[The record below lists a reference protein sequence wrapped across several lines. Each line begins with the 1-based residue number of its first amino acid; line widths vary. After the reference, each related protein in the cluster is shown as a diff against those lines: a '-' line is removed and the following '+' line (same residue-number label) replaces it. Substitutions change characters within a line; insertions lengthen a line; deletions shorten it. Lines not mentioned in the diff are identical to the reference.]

1 MKNMEE
7 SSAVR
12 TYFLKERQTKS
23 YNVDKLIEEQMP
35 VRKLMKKSVPSKQT
49 KPVFHNQ
56 YTPTRYERER
66 ATMKNKPRKV
76 LNLEERVLAIRL
88 YQEKPV
94 YQRVASIFKCSW
106 EQVRNVIAN
115 RDDIL
120 RYYGEC
126 QTVTHKDTPQYARNK
141 KINFLGNVTYEFV
154 RRAHYHRSVTLNDE
168 TLRQRALKLR
178 DILQIEQ
185 FHPNKAWLADFKK
198 VYNVEWQNLD
208 ALIICGVPP
217 RSLDNKD
224 LIEYCTRM
232 VSKAQS
238 LIGKMPKPLS
248 KKEST
253 QLYHADDAEYESASS
268 GGDVDVGVGVEG
280 SFDDNASDSMYAEQ
294 FDDVPVVNEIDDFS
308 GTYLDT
314 PDNDDEGFNGFESE
328 PAGANNN
335 YADTVETATYDL
347 PRTSVSHEP
356 AAPTEITAE
365 PALLAEVQIKQ
376 ERRSRSRSRSPP
388 LLSPLTVT
396 SGTSTSATTA
406 GGGGSGAGVKRKL
419 SPTTTTPNTATNS
432 VESNGKRLK
441 TDEVTTYAEALRN
454 LCPLEDFAT
463 QQEDFQAINL
473 LMQLARVFEKGAKRS
488 AAQRRIHN
496 S

>member
-7 SSAVR
+7 SPAVR
-12 TYFLKERQTKS
+12 TYFLKERQNKS
-23 YNVDKLIEEQMP
+23 YNIDKLIEEQMP
-35 VRKLMKKSVPSKQT
+35 VRKLLSKGTRKSLPSKQT
-49 KPVFHNQ
+49 KQAFHNQ

-126 QTVTHKDTPQYARNK
+126 QTVTHKDTPQFARNK
-141 KINFLGNVTYEFV
+141 KINFLGNITYEFV
-154 RRAHYHRSVTLNDE
+154 RRAYYHRSATLNDE

-178 DILQIEQ
+178 DILQIQQ

-232 VSKAQS
+232 ISKAQS
-238 LIGKMPKPLS
+238 MIGKVPKPLS
-248 KKEST
+248 KKESS
-253 QLYHADDAEYESASS
+253 QLYDTEDADNESASS
-268 GGDVDVGVGVEG
+268 DDAGVGGGVEG
-280 SFDDNASDSMYAEQ
+280 SFDDNASESMFAEQ
-294 FDDVPVVNEIDDFS
+294 FDNVPVVNEIDDFS

-314 PDNDDEGFNGFESE
+314 PDNEDEGFNGFE
-328 PAGANNN
+328 PTGANNN
-335 YADTVETATYDL
+335 YADTMETETYDL
-347 PRTSVSHEP
+347 PRTTVSHE
-356 AAPTEITAE
+356 AAALTEITAE

-406 GGGGSGAGVKRKL
+406 GGGGGVGVKRKH
-419 SPTTTTPNTATNS
+419 SATTTPNTTTNS
-432 VESNGKRLK
+432 GESNSKRIK
-441 TDEVTTYAEALRN
+441 TDVMTTYAEALRN
-454 LCPLEDFAT
+454 LCPLEDFAA

-488 AAQRRIHN
+488 TAQKRIFN

>member
-1 MKNMEE
+1 MRICPSVYGLTILVGDMKN
-7 SSAVR
+7 
-12 TYFLKERQTKS
+12 
-23 YNVDKLIEEQMP
+23 
-35 VRKLMKKSVPSKQT
+35 
-49 KPVFHNQ
+49 
-56 YTPTRYERER
+56 PTRYERER

-94 YQRVASIFKCSW
+94 YQRVASVFKCSW

-126 QTVTHKDTPQYARNK
+126 QTVTRKDTPECARNK

-154 RRAHYHRSVTLNDE
+154 RRAYYHRSAKLNDE

-178 DILQIEQ
+178 DILQIVQ
-185 FHPNKAWLADFKK
+185 FHPNKSWLADFKK

-232 VSKAQS
+232 VSKALA
-238 LIGKMPKPLS
+238 LIGKAPKPLS
-248 KKEST
+248 KKETSE
-253 QLYHADDAEYESASS
+253 LYDMEDAENELANIGYDEGGDS
-268 GGDVDVGVGVEG
+268 GGGES
-280 SFDDNASDSMYAEQ
+280 SFGNNASHTMFAEQ
-294 FDDVPVVNEIDDFS
+294 FDDVPVVNEIDDFA
-308 GTYLDT
+308 GMYLDT
-314 PDNDDEGFNGFESE
+314 PDNNEEGFNYAGTKETEAYEFSRTTVSNKAAARTQVTTE
-328 PAGANNN
+328 P
-335 YADTVETATYDL
+335 TFL
-347 PRTSVSHEP
+347 
-356 AAPTEITAE
+356 TE
-365 PALLAEVQIKQ
+365 LQIKQ
-376 ERRSRSRSRSPP
+376 EKRSRSRSRSPP
-388 LLSPLTVT
+388 LLSPLTAA
-396 SGTSTSATTA
+396 SGTSTSITTT
-406 GGGGSGAGVKRKL
+406 GGGGVKRKR
-419 SPTTTTPNTATNS
+419 SVTTTAETINAAEP
-432 VESNGKRLK
+432 NGKRLLRD
-441 TDEVTTYAEALRN
+441 TVNSYTEALRN

-473 LMQLARVFEKGAKRS
+473 LTQLARIFEKGAKCS
-488 AAQRRIHN
+488 TAQKQLYN

>member
-1 MKNMEE
+1 MHSN
-7 SSAVR
+7 
-12 TYFLKERQTKS
+12 FQ
-23 YNVDKLIEEQMP
+23 
-35 VRKLMKKSVPSKQT
+35 
-49 KPVFHNQ
+49 
-56 YTPTRYERER
+56 PTRYERER

-94 YQRVASIFKCSW
+94 YQRVASVFKCSW

-126 QTVTHKDTPQYARNK
+126 QTVTRKDTPECARNK

-154 RRAHYHRSVTLNDE
+154 RRAYYHRSAKLNDE

-178 DILQIEQ
+178 DILQIVQ
-185 FHPNKAWLADFKK
+185 FHPNKSWLADFKK

-232 VSKAQS
+232 VSKALA
-238 LIGKMPKPLS
+238 LIGKAPKPLS
-248 KKEST
+248 KKETSE
-253 QLYHADDAEYESASS
+253 LYDIEDAENELANIGYDEGGDS
-268 GGDVDVGVGVEG
+268 GGGES
-280 SFDDNASDSMYAEQ
+280 SFGNNASHTMFAEQ
-294 FDDVPVVNEIDDFS
+294 FDDVPVVNEIDDFA
-308 GTYLDT
+308 GMYLDT
-314 PDNDDEGFNGFESE
+314 PDNNEEGFNYAGTKETEAYEFSRTTVSNKAAARTQVTTE
-328 PAGANNN
+328 P
-335 YADTVETATYDL
+335 TFL
-347 PRTSVSHEP
+347 
-356 AAPTEITAE
+356 TE
-365 PALLAEVQIKQ
+365 LQIKQ
-376 ERRSRSRSRSPP
+376 EKRSRSRSRSPP
-388 LLSPLTVT
+388 LLSPLTAA
-396 SGTSTSATTA
+396 SGTSTSITTT
-406 GGGGSGAGVKRKL
+406 GGGGVKRKR
-419 SPTTTTPNTATNS
+419 SVTTTAETINAAEP
-432 VESNGKRLK
+432 NGKRLLRD
-441 TDEVTTYAEALRN
+441 TVNSYTEALRN

-473 LMQLARVFEKGAKRS
+473 LTQLARIFEKGAKCS
-488 AAQRRIHN
+488 TAQKQLYN